1 MKPHIMR
8 GVRGGIAIAVLGAL
22 GWLAGCSDNPAGVA
36 SVRSFAAVSAG
47 GIHTCGVTAARDAYC
62 WGHNLYGEL
71 GVDPTTTSETC
82 PGAGGPLPCS
92 TVQVRVAGDRTFA
105 AVSVGFLYSCGV
117 TPRSAAYCWGN
128 DVEGQLGDGSTSIS
142 GTPVAVAGNLRF
154 SSVSTG
160 DYHTCGL
167 TTNGTVYCWGRND
180 NGELGNGS
188 TTWSSTP
195 VAVAGG
201 LTFSAVS
208 VGYDYSCAVTADGAA
223 YCWGSNLAGRL
234 GNGSTVSSS
243 SPVAVAGGLSFTAL
257 ATGGAHTCGLTSA
270 GAAYCWGLNLEG
282 QLGVGSTTSNSSPVA
297 VAGGLSFTAL
307 ATGGAHTCGLTS
319 AGAAFCWGNNL
330 LGQLGVGTATG
341 PESCPYD
348 QTEIPCSTVPVPV
361 SGGVSF
367 ATMSAGYAY
376 TCGVTAARAAYCWGG
391 NYWGQLGDGTRTD
404 RYTPTRVVP

>member
-92 TVQVRVAGDRTFA
+92 TVPVRVAGRRSFA
-105 AVSVGFLYSCGV
+105 AVSAGFLYSCGITAPGV
-117 TPRSAAYCWGN
+117 AYCWGN

-167 TTNGTVYCWGRND
+167 TG
-180 NGELGNGS
+180 
-188 TTWSSTP
+188 
-195 VAVAGG
+195 
-201 LTFSAVS
+201 
-208 VGYDYSCAVTADGAA
+208 
-223 YCWGSNLAGRL
+223 
-234 GNGSTVSSS
+234 
-243 SPVAVAGGLSFTAL
+243 
-257 ATGGAHTCGLTSA
+257 A

-282 QLGVGSTTSNSSPVA
+282 QLGVGSTTSSSSPVA

>member
-8 GVRGGIAIAVLGAL
+8 GVRGGIAIAVLRAL

-47 GIHTCGVTAARDAYC
+47 EIHTCGVTAARDAYC

-92 TVQVRVAGDRTFA
+92 TVPVRVAGRRSFA
-105 AVSVGFLYSCGV
+105 AVSAGFLYSCGITAPGV
-117 TPRSAAYCWGN
+117 AYCWGN

-234 GNGSTVSSS
+234 GNGSTEQLQ
-243 SPVAVAGGLSFTAL
+243 PGRRRRRLELHCPRDGWRTHLRAHQRRRGL
-257 ATGGAHTCGLTSA
+257 
-270 GAAYCWGLNLEG
+270 
-282 QLGVGSTTSNSSPVA
+282 
-297 VAGGLSFTAL
+297 
-307 ATGGAHTCGLTS
+307 
-319 AGAAFCWGNNL
+319 L
-330 LGQLGVGTATG
+330 LGI
-341 PESCPYD
+341 ESRR
-348 QTEIPCSTVPVPV
+348 
-361 SGGVSF
+361 
-367 ATMSAGYAY
+367 
-376 TCGVTAARAAYCWGG
+376 AARRRLDHE
-391 NYWGQLGDGTRTD
+391 QLQPGRRRRRLELHCPRDGWRTHL
-404 RYTPTRVVP
+404 RAHQRRRGLLLGK